1 MATVK
6 EIFPPSVDSTG
17 LATTLRDITVGGRI
31 RKGYQATILKIAQ
44 RAASQQTVFMRG
56 NMLTST
62 QTTSLKFLDGGVS
75 IVSGVF
81 GPTSGMFWGGLQ
93 VKAFI
98 LYELGLSAEHFLR
111 QRVPTHSELKLL
123 VQEGL
128 ASSNR

>member
-6 EIFPPSVDSTG
+6 ENFPPSVVSTG

-75 IVSGVF
+75 IVSGVS
-81 GPTSGMFWGGLQ
+81 GPTSGMFWGGPSGQ
-93 VKAFI
+93 SIYFV
-98 LYELGLSAEHFLR
+98 
-111 QRVPTHSELKLL
+111 
-123 VQEGL
+123 
-128 ASSNR
+128 